1 MPGVKTAQLWSKSKA
16 DLAKQLE
23 ELKTELAALKVQK
36 IAGGASSKLT
46 KIHDVR
52 KSIARVMTVVNAT
65 QRHQL
70 RLFYEKKKYV
80 PLDLR
85 PKQTRA
91 IRRRLTQHESSL
103 KTEKQKKKETH
114 FPQRIYAI
122 RVRLNYSNMLS
133 RLARLA
139 TLN

>member
-1 MPGVKTAQLWSKSKA
+1 MPGVKTAQLWNKSKA
-16 DLAKQLE
+16 DLAKQLD
-23 ELKTELAALKVQK
+23 ELKTELAALRVQK

-52 KSIARVMTVVNAT
+52 KSIARVMTVLNAT

-70 RLFYEKKKYV
+70 RLFYQKKKYI

-91 IRRRLTQHESSL
+91 IRRRLTQHEASQ
-103 KTEKQKKKETH
+103 KTDKQKKKEKH

-122 RVRLNYSNMLS
+122 K
-133 RLARLA
+133 A
-139 TLN
+139 

>member
-122 RVRLNYSNMLS
+122 R
-133 RLARLA
+133 A
-139 TLN
+139 

>member
-122 RVRLNYSNMLS
+122 K
-133 RLARLA
+133 A
-139 TLN
+139 

>member
-16 DLAKQLE
+16 DLAKQLD

-52 KSIARVMTVVNAT
+52 KSIARVKTVVNAT

-103 KTEKQKKKETH
+103 KTEKQKKKERH

-122 RVRLNYSNMLS
+122 R
-133 RLARLA
+133 A
-139 TLN
+139 